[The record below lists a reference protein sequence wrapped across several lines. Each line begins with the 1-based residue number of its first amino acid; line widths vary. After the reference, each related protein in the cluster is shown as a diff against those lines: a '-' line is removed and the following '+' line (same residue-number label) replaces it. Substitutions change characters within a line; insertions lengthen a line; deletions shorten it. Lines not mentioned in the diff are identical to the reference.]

1 MSTVLPSRAP
11 AKEDRPPL
19 DVEALRR
26 GFPILARKIH
36 GHPLVYLDNAATTQK
51 PESVI
56 EAVADMYRRSYANIH
71 RGVHTLSVEAT
82 DAYEQAREKVRAFL
96 NAAETSEIVFVR
108 GTTEA
113 INLVA
118 QTFGRRR
125 VGEGDEVV
133 VTALEHHSNIVPW
146 QLLCD
151 EKKARLKV
159 LPIDRTGEVCVEEL
173 ERLLTPRS
181 RVVSIAHVSN
191 ALGTLVPVRQIVE
204 IAHARGV
211 PVLVDGAQAVPRLAV
226 DVRELGC
233 DFYAFSAHKMYGST
247 GVGVLYG
254 RAELL
259 DAMPPYQGGGDM
271 ISSVTFEKTTWNVL
285 PYKFEAGTPN
295 IAGAIGLG
303 AAIDYLAKIGIG
315 NVTAH
320 EKDLLDYATRSLTAL
335 PGLNVIGTAREKIG
349 VLSFTLDGIHP
360 HDIGTV
366 LDQEGIA
373 IRTGHHCAQPVMEF
387 FGIPATARASLAL
400 YNTRGDI
407 DALVEGIRKVQ
418 RMFR

>member
-11 AKEDRPPL
+11 AGGDRPRL

-26 GFPILARKIH
+26 DFPILARKIH

-71 RGVHTLSVEAT
+71 RGVHALSVEAT
-82 DAYEQAREKVRAFL
+82 DAYEQAREKVRAFV
-96 NAAETSEIVFVR
+96 NAAETREIVFVR

-118 QTFGRRR
+118 QTFGRQR

-159 LPIDRTGEVCVEEL
+159 LPIDRSGEVCVEEL
-173 ERLLTPRS
+173 ERLLTPRC

-191 ALGTLVPVRQIVE
+191 ALGTLVPVRRIVE

-303 AAIDYLAKIGIG
+303 TAIDYLAKIGIE

-320 EKDLLDYATRSLTAL
+320 EKDLLDYATPLLTAL

-400 YNTRGDI
+400 YNTRADI

>member
-1 MSTVLPSRAP
+1 VSTVLPSRAP
-11 AKEDRPPL
+11 AEGDRPRL

-71 RGVHTLSVEAT
+71 RGVHALSVEAT
-82 DAYEQAREKVRAFL
+82 DAYEQAREKVRAFV
-96 NAAETSEIVFVR
+96 NAAETGEIVFVR

-118 QTFGRRR
+118 QTFGRQR

-159 LPIDRTGEVCVEEL
+159 LPIDRSGEVCVEEL

-191 ALGTLVPVRQIVE
+191 ALGTLVPVRRIVE
-204 IAHARGV
+204 IARARGV

-233 DFYAFSAHKMYGST
+233 DFYAFSAHKMYGSA

-303 AAIDYLAKIGIG
+303 AAIDYLANIGIE

-320 EKDLLDYATRSLTAL
+320 EKDLLDYATPLLTAL

-400 YNTRGDI
+400 YNTRADI

>member
-1 MSTVLPSRAP
+1 MSPVLPSRAP
-11 AKEDRPPL
+11 ARGDRPPL
-19 DVEALRR
+19 DVEALRHD
-26 GFPILARKIH
+26 FPILARKIH

-56 EAVADMYRRSYANIH
+56 EAVADMYRRSYGNIH

-82 DAYEQAREKVRAFL
+82 DAYDQARDKVRAFV
-96 NAAETSEIVFVR
+96 NAAETREIVFVR

-118 QTFGRRR
+118 QTFGRQR

-151 EKKARLKV
+151 EKKACLKV
-159 LPIDRTGEVCVEEL
+159 LPIDRTGEIRVEEL

-181 RVVSIAHVSN
+181 RIVSIAHVSN
-191 ALGTLVPVRQIVE
+191 ALGTLVPVRRIVE

-303 AAIDYLAKIGIG
+303 AAIDYLAKIGIE

-320 EKDLLDYATRSLTAL
+320 EQDLLDYATPLLTAL

-387 FGIPATARASLAL
+387 FGVPATARASLAL
-400 YNTRGDI
+400 YNTRADI

-418 RMFR
+418 RMFH